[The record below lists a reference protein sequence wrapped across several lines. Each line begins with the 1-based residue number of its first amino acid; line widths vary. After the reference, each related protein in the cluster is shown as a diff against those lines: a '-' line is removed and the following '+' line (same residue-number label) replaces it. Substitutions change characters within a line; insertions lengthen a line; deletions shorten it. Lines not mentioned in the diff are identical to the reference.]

1 MHQSAAN
8 RSSKRTMLP
17 RSCGALIDA
26 AATAPR
32 EAEAEGGN
40 RYRSRAP
47 ESRPTS
53 AHSASDP
60 ASTRRKSAAATVSS
74 AVTAEWFASLSH
86 SHRGLSCGAGP
97 AFGSPAAL
105 AARSHWSSKSATFP
119 STVPHSSSQMASAI
133 GESREREV
141 HVVQNC
147 SKWAGGSEFETWND
161 EKSSGLL
168 ANRVGAPRADAVWTA
183 RRATRTA
190 RALASSMRR
199 RGRMRLMQLG
209 CTRMPE
215 VINNQ

>member
-1 MHQSAAN
+1 M
-8 RSSKRTMLP
+8 
-17 RSCGALIDA
+17 DA

-32 EAEAEGGN
+32 EAEAEGGS

-60 ASTRRKSAAATVSS
+60 ASTRRRSAAATVSS

-147 SKWAGGSEFETWND
+147 SKWAGWSEFKRGTMR
-161 EKSSGLL
+161 
-168 ANRVGAPRADAVWTA
+168 RVAGCWRTAWA
-183 RRATRTA
+183 RREQMQCGR
-190 RALASSMRR
+190 RAGQLALREHLR
-199 RGRMRLMQLG
+199 VLCGDG
-209 CTRMPE
+209 D
-215 VINNQ
+215 V